1 MEWIGLTVAYL
12 IFRPFFSVCQAL
24 AGILHR
30 TDSARLIRAQRYAV
44 IVLIL
49 GSVLTAAA
57 LGSASFGVRFSI
69 CACFFISGAVL
80 LSIAG
85 AIGHHVEKSVNREN
99 SDTNSSADEE

>member
-30 TDSARLIRAQRYAV
+30 PDSARLIRAQRYAM

-49 GSVLTAAA
+49 GSVLTAVA

-69 CACFFISGAVL
+69 CASFFISGAVL

-85 AIGHHVEKSVNREN
+85 AIGHHVEKSVAREN
-99 SDTNSSADEE
+99 SDMNSSADEK